1 MEPVY
6 KSAAAR
12 CPASGH
18 DIFFTWD
25 VRSGALRALVG
36 AGMAPRQQAVLDAG
50 KWCSSFNLHGK
61 HFDTLHEASRY
72 VERYD
77 TWFPVA

>member
-6 KSAAAR
+6 VSSAAR
-12 CPASGH
+12 CPKCEY

-25 VRSGALRALVG
+25 VRSGAMRAG
-36 AGMAPRQQAVLDAG
+36 IQASAARQPAMQEASD
-50 KWCSSFNLHGK
+50 WCSSFNLREK

-77 TWFPVA
+77 TWFLSA